1 MAGRRAR
8 NMSVPVNQRS
18 HGKLEAC
25 VRAHGLCAY
34 TLQITA
40 NKNVFTVEYQAAL
53 TDRIIATALNI
64 HTLTWSANNTLVKTP
79 EDLRK
84 RQKLQEDAAI
94 QCNIL
99 LSLIEIAKPIFH
111 LTTKRVVYW
120 SSMAIET
127 RGLIRAWKETDARR
141 YKEKTGV

>member
-1 MAGRRAR
+1 
-8 NMSVPVNQRS
+8 MSVPANQRS
-18 HGKLEAC
+18 HGRLEAC
-25 VRAHGLCAY
+25 VKAHALCVY
-34 TLQITA
+34 TLQITS
-40 NKNVFTVEYQAAL
+40 NKKVFAAEYQTAL
-53 TDRIIATALNI
+53 TDKIIATALNI
-64 HTLTWSANNTLVKTP
+64 HTLAWSANNTLVKTP

-84 RQKLQEDAAI
+84 RQRLQEDAAI

-111 LTTKRVVYW
+111 LTSKRVIYW
-120 SSMAIET
+120 SEMTIEA